1 MSVDKSPR
9 PNSSQHQLLP
19 KSVKVRS
26 TCNACQQAKIRCSH
40 EKPSCRRCQ
49 KHNIECIYS
58 MSRRLGR
65 PAKKKD
71 PVSQGDQPYKCADG
85 GRSQKRV
92 KTTREKRRES
102 SDGSVTSKPLEE
114 SVDDISIEDSLQTP
128 LFADVVDTSNF
139 SGLPAHSFPLF
150 GFN

>member
-1 MSVDKSPR
+1 
-9 PNSSQHQLLP
+9 
-19 KSVKVRS
+19 
-26 TCNACQQAKIRCSH
+26 
-40 EKPSCRRCQ
+40 
-49 KHNIECIYS
+49 